1 MIIHLPNWEMEDEK
15 IEMDEMQHTEG
26 QEVGA
31 ALQKLGNQ
39 DLEAQKCWY
48 NTDSQPTA
56 HTFMFRAP

>member
-1 MIIHLPNWEMEDEK
+1 MEDEK